1 MKVRCDINGLDC
13 PHCAAKLE
21 GLLKQHAEIDEAS
34 INFPMKSL
42 VLDVADDADED
53 HIVECA
59 QKIANDMDDG
69 IEINI
74 RDQCCGCKRHLVL
87 KLFGIAFGHISA
99 LQLRNDG
106 RISCYRP

>member
-42 VLDVADDADED
+42 VLDVADDALSLI
-53 HIVECA
+53 HI
-59 QKIANDMDDG
+59 
-69 IEINI
+69 
-74 RDQCCGCKRHLVL
+74 
-87 KLFGIAFGHISA
+87 
-99 LQLRNDG
+99 
-106 RISCYRP
+106 